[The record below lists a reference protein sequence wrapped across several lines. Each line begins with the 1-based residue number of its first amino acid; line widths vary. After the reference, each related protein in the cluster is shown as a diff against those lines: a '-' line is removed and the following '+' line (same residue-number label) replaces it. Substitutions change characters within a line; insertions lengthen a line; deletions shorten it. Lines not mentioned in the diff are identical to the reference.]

1 VNNNLENLPVAV
13 IGAGP
18 IGLAAA
24 ANMVERGLT
33 PLILESGARV
43 ASSMWDWGHVRLFTP
58 WSYLTDPAS
67 VRLLRGRGRWETPE
81 ESYVPYAIEV
91 VEQYLDPIAALPQIA
106 PHLRLEHRVTSIN
119 RDGHDL
125 LKDGERENSPFVIV
139 ADTPHGV
146 RRFKA
151 RAVID
156 ASGTW
161 TSPNPLGAG
170 GVWADGERLNRDR
183 FRYGIPDVLGRERE
197 RYIGKRTLVVGS
209 GHSAIGG
216 VLSLVE
222 LAEQEEDTQIAWA
235 VRRQDPRKLWGGGS
249 ADELSERGALGTR
262 VHRAVH
268 SGAATLLTGLSIGA
282 VKESPDGLEVVD
294 VDGIPQLVVDEI
306 VVAAGSRPDLE
317 MHRELRLEFDLSTEA
332 SKALGPLIDPNHHSC
347 GSVPPHGA
355 RELKHPEKDFYIV
368 GMKSYGRAPTFLL
381 RTGYEQ
387 ARSVV
392 AELAGD
398 HEAAMRVELT
408 LPQTGVCSTDLA
420 FSGEQSEELCCMVN
434 S

>member
-1 VNNNLENLPVAV
+1 MNQQNTHDLPVAV

-24 ANMVERGLT
+24 ANLVERGLT
-33 PLILESGARV
+33 PLIFEAGAQV
-43 ASSMWDWGHVRLFTP
+43 ASSMRDWGHVKLFTP
-58 WSYLTDPAS
+58 WSYLVDPAG
-67 VRLLRGRGRWETPE
+67 VRLLQAQGSWEAPPE
-81 ESYVPYAIEV
+81 SSVPLAKEV
-91 VEQYLDPIAALPQIA
+91 VERYLDPLASLPKIAA
-106 PHLRLEHRVTSIN
+106 HLKLSHRITSVS

-125 LKDGERENSPFVIV
+125 MKDGNRQTSPFLLV
-139 ADTPHGV
+139 ADTPHGTV
-146 RRFKA
+146 RFKA

-161 TSPNPLGAG
+161 TTPNPMGAG
-170 GVWADGERLNRDR
+170 GVWADGERLQAGKI
-183 FRYGIPDVLGRERE
+183 RYGIPDLLGRERD
-197 RYIGKRTLVVGS
+197 RYKGKRTLVVGS
-209 GHSAIGG
+209 GHSAIGS
-216 VLSLVE
+216 VLSLVQ
-222 LAEQEEDTQIAWA
+222 LAAQQEGTQVSWA
-235 VRRQDPRKLWGGGS
+235 VRRQDPRKLWGGGN

-262 VHRAVH
+262 VHQAVH
-268 SGAATLLTGLSIGA
+268 SGAVTLLTGLSIAAVTEHPTGHQIIDVNGA
-282 VKESPDGLEVVD
+282 A
-294 VDGIPQLVVDEI
+294 QATVDEI
-306 VVAAGSRPDLE
+306 IVATGSRPDLE
-317 MHRELRLEFDLSTEA
+317 MLRELRLELDPVTEA

-355 RELKHPEKDFYIV
+355 KELKHPERDFYTI

-398 HEAAMRVELT
+398 HEGAQRVELT

-420 FSGEQSEELCCMVN
+420 YGEKQRATSCC
-434 S
+434 